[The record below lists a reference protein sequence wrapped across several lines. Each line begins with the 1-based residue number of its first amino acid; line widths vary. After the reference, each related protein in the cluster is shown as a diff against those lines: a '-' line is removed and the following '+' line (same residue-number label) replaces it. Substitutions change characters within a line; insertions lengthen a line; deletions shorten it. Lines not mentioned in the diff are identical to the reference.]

1 MPDAMIAEYETVP
14 TYDTSDQISDSSFE
28 PVLDQVAPTRTYQQ
42 WRAETSE
49 GAIIRSGFD
58 IW

>member
-1 MPDAMIAEYETVP
+1 MIAEYETVP